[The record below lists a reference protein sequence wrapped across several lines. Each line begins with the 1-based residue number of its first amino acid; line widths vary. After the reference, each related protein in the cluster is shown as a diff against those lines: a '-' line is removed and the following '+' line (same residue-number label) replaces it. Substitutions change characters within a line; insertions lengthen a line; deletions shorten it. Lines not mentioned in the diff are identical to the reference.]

1 MITIDR
7 KDLIDLLKGRVL
19 RIQTKPQWVE
29 FNELVNEVGLE
40 WMGRGSIDVNDV
52 WRRYQRMLG
61 IVLNKDGRKYKIS
74 YMSYR
79 TALTTNK
86 VKEVITLDDNI

>member
-19 RIQTKPQWVE
+19 RIQTKPQLVE

-40 WMGRGSIDVNDV
+40 WMGRGSIDLDDV
-52 WRRYQRMLG
+52 WSRYKKTLG
-61 IVLNKDGRKYKIS
+61 IILNKDGRKYKIS
-74 YMSYR
+74 YVAYR
-79 TALTTNK
+79 HAQM
-86 VKEVITLDDNI
+86 VKGYEVITLEE